1 VLTYEPGPLVPRDN
15 THFSHPAV
23 KPQALELTSVGAVIA
38 ARSCLPLLVALLEY
52 WCMGR
57 QFPSPKSCAALCCVL
72 LFAGVYVTTDT
83 SLSLDDTAGLAWLT
97 LWFLL
102 LAFQMTYGKLLSD
115 GAELSPHD
123 RVFWT
128 NALSLPFTLS
138 VSLATGELGGGGL
151 RRGNGIVGSSGG
163 VLFTSAASWWLF
175 ASCLVGLGISYSG
188 WMLKAAVSAT
198 LFTLVGVVNKMATIA
213 LSALAFP
220 GTLSPTGGL
229 ALTACI
235 LAGCLFRDA
244 PMKSGGGVG
253 GEKDATALS
262 SASKKAR
269 DSTIN
274 LSPHG
279 KQRDDDVEG
288 ANSDGGSGAVA
299 PSVGG
304 VHLRGR

>member
-1 VLTYEPGPLVPRDN
+1 M
-15 THFSHPAV
+15 
-23 KPQALELTSVGAVIA
+23 GAVIA

-52 WCMGR
+52 WFMGR
-57 QFPSPKSCAALCCVL
+57 QFPSPKSCAALCAVL
-72 LFAGVYVTTDT
+72 LFAGVYVTTDS
-83 SLSLDDTAGLAWLT
+83 SLSLDDTAGLAWLA

-138 VSLATGELGGGGL
+138 VSLATGELGGGGV
-151 RRGNGIVGSSGG
+151 RRGNGIVGSTGG
-163 VLFTSAASWWLF
+163 VLFTPSASWWLF

-244 PMKSGGGVG
+244 PMKVAGGGG
-253 GEKDATALS
+253 SGAGDKDSAALS
-262 SASKKAR
+262 SAFKKAR
-269 DSTIN
+269 DSTLN

-279 KQRDDDVEG
+279 KQREDDVEG
-288 ANSDGGSGAVA
+288 GNSDGGSGVVAV
-299 PSVGG
+299 PSAGG
-304 VHLRGR
+304 SVHLRGR